1 VISANTFNHIIEA
14 KLDLRMVRT
23 STRPLPSGTF
33 GILSRFPL
41 CCVCVC
47 MCVVCVCVCVC
58 ARARTSCG
66 LLLTHQ
72 PLAHPQD
79 E

>member
-1 VISANTFNHIIEA
+1 MAGTSRFALTSLGTGLAVISANTFNHIIEA

-33 GILSRFPL
+33 DVFSRFVA
-41 CCVCVC
+41 CV
-47 MCVVCVCVCVC
+47 
-58 ARARTSCG
+58 RTSCG
-66 LLLTHQ
+66 LLLIHQ
-72 PLAHPQD
+72 PLPRPQD